1 MKRKLLCAILLV
13 TLLGAGCGKPP
24 VFGNNPSTE
33 VAETNTDTDTDKAAE
48 YLTAIASIPVD
59 VKGEYYRDL
68 EKSFTLY
75 LKDGA
80 IEDIQPGYVLASGTL
95 CNDIMATDRS
105 ITIKYTLDNTGK
117 INYGFPANSDEKV
130 MFTPAIPF
138 SLDDLCNSGCTIVTE
153 KINSER
159 KYFDLTWENFPDIQ
173 FLDDWYD
180 NFSYNG
186 RYLFTEPDG
195 NKWISRDVA
204 NIDIY
209 FSAEDGQWVFP
220 DEIFVEAYS
229 EN

>member
-1 MKRKLLCAILLV
+1 MKRKLLCAILL
-13 TLLGAGCGKPP
+13 L
-24 VFGNNPSTE
+24 
-33 VAETNTDTDTDKAAE
+33 TNTDTATDKEE
-48 YLTAIASIPVD
+48 YLTAIASVPVYI
-59 VKGEYYRDL
+59 KGEYYRDL
-68 EKSFTLY
+68 EKEFTVY

-80 IEDIQPGYVLASGTL
+80 IEDIQKGYVLASGTL

-117 INYGFPANSDEKV
+117 INYGFLANPDEKV
-130 MFTPAIPF
+130 IFTPATPF

-153 KINSER
+153 KVNSER
-159 KYFDLTWENFPDIQ
+159 QYFDLTWENFPDIQ
-173 FLDDWYD
+173 LLDDWYD

-195 NKWISRDVA
+195 HKWISRDVA

-209 FSAEDGQWVFP
+209 FSAENGQWVFP
-220 DEIFVEAYS
+220 TEIYVETYS

>member
-1 MKRKLLCAILLV
+1 MQRKLLCAILLV
-13 TLLGAGCGKPP
+13 TLLGTGCGKPP
-24 VFGNNPSTE
+24 VSGNNPSTE
-33 VAETNTDTDTDKAAE
+33 EYETNADTDADKEE
-48 YLTAIASIPVD
+48 YLTAIASVPVYI
-59 VKGEYYRDL
+59 KGEYYRDL
-68 EKSFTLY
+68 EKEFTVY

-80 IEDIQPGYVLASGTL
+80 IEDIQKGYVLASGTL

-117 INYGFPANSDEKV
+117 INYGFLANPDEKV
-130 MFTPAIPF
+130 IFTPATPF

-153 KINSER
+153 KVNSER
-159 KYFDLTWENFPDIQ
+159 QYFDLTWESFPDIQ
-173 FLDDWYD
+173 LLDDWYD

-195 NKWISRDVA
+195 NKWISSDVA